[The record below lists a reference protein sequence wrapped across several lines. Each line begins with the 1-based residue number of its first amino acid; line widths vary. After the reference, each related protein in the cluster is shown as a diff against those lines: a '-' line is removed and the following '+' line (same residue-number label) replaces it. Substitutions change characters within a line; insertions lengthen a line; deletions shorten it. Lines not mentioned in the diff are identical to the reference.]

1 MVSHTNSLDGLSAPP
16 YPPSWLDRIT
26 AWVDRLPGP
35 YWAYYLGLGL
45 VLFATETAL
54 KWKDGVY
61 PVGTFQLRHLN
72 FAVWGIYIL
81 AAIHYLDRYAAQA
94 MQSFRPALDPNKTNY
109 ESLVYQLTTSSA
121 TKTLL
126 ASLAYLL
133 WGIYSAIWNP
143 SYIQTMQLYISPLAT
158 AFELPLI
165 ATYYFITG
173 AALYHVVHLLVM
185 VDRIYTVSTRIDP
198 ISPQPLYSLASLA
211 SRIAFATLAVQYL
224 YIITVPSVFQS
235 SSALISTA
243 LTALLAI
250 VLLVWPLWG
259 IHRLLLQEKIRL
271 QTEAQQRMKAVMAE
285 LHSRVDAS
293 DFTQLDGPNKAMTSL
308 QLEMTLLEKLPTW
321 PWQPDTPR
329 WLLSAIL
336 IPMTVWI
343 VQRLLSRFGI

>member
-1 MVSHTNSLDGLSAPP
+1 MPHTSNLDGLSSPPP
-16 YPPSWLDRIT
+16 YPPSWLDRTT

-45 VLFATETAL
+45 VLFAVETTL

-61 PVGTFQLRHLN
+61 PVGTFELRQLN

-81 AAIHYLDRYAAQA
+81 AAIHYLDRLAAQA
-94 MQSFRPALDPNKTNY
+94 MQSFRPALDPSKTNY
-109 ESLVYQLTTSSA
+109 ELLVYQLTTSSA

-133 WGIYSAIWNP
+133 WGMYSAIWNP
-143 SYIQTMQLYISPLAT
+143 TYIQTMQVYTSPLAT
-158 AFELPLI
+158 AFELPLLAI
-165 ATYYFITG
+165 YYLITG

-198 ISPQPLYSLASLA
+198 ISPQPLYSLAGLA
-211 SRIAFATLAVQYL
+211 SRIALAALAIQYL
-224 YIITVPSVFQS
+224 YVITVPGILQS

-259 IHRLLLQEKIRL
+259 IHRLLLQEKTRL
-271 QTEAQQRMKAVMAE
+271 QTEAQQRMKTVIAG
-285 LHSRVDAS
+285 LHARLDAG
-293 DFTQLDGPNKAMTSL
+293 DFTQLDGLNKAMTAL
-308 QLEMTLLEKLPTW
+308 QLEMALLDKLPTW
-321 PWQPDTPR
+321 PWHPDTPR
-329 WLLSAIL
+329 LLLSAIL
-336 IPMTVWI
+336 LPMMVWV
-343 VQRLLSRFGI
+343 VQRLLSRFGV